1 MNDNQFK
8 AIANKCGPIC
18 ALVFKYIYYW
28 VQENEKNKKE
38 THFHNGSYWMYNS
51 VKDFS
56 EYLTYLTVRQIRTS
70 LENLKENGLIDVG
83 NFNNSCNRTLWY
95 TVTQKSIDIMN
106 NQEEKVED
114 FSNSD
119 EECFIIQSD
128 NASESIS
135 EEENVQKCQND
146 LSPVAKP
153 FVTQGKTI
161 CHTGQ
166 NDLSPVANGTNN
178 KPQNI
183 NSNNKLQEE
192 KEIYKEKEPPELQI
206 FNFWNSKRLLKAT
219 ELNNYLTAVITNLL
233 KSFTLEQLLLSIT
246 RYEEVIHSQHYYD
259 HEFTL
264 RKFLICQNIQSFL
277 DNGDNWCNYVKWK
290 SKSQGTSNGFLH
302 NNYTPEQIASCITD
316 LDLVEV

>member
-8 AIANKCGPIC
+8 AIANKSGPIC
-18 ALVFKYIYYW
+18 ALVFKYIFYW
-28 VQENEKNKKE
+28 VQENEKNNKVS
-38 THFHNGSYWMYNS
+38 THFHDGRYWMYNS

-70 LENLKENGLIDVG
+70 LETLKENGLIVTG

-95 TVTQKSIDIMN
+95 TITQKAIDIMN

-119 EECFIIQSD
+119 EECITIQSE
-128 NASESIS
+128 NASESS
-135 EEENVQKCQND
+135 LEEQNIQKCQND
-146 LSPVAKP
+146 LSPVSKP

-166 NDLSPVANGTNN
+166 NHLSQMANGTNN

-183 NSNNKLQEE
+183 NSNNIE
-192 KEIYKEKEPPELQI
+192 KEIYKEKEPPERQI

-219 ELNNYLTAVITNLL
+219 ELNNYLTAVIFNLL
-233 KSFTLEQLLLSIT
+233 KSFTLEQILLSIT

-259 HEFTL
+259 HDFTL
-264 RKFLICQNIQSFL
+264 RKFLVWQNIQSFL
-277 DNGDNWCNYVKWK
+277 DDGDNWSNYVKWK
-290 SKSQGTSNGFLH
+290 AKNNGSVANNFIH
-302 NNYTPEQIASCITD
+302 NNYTAEQIASCVLD
-316 LDLVEV
+316 LDEVEV